1 MPDDDIQEM
10 KTAEPDQHDVFKE
23 SKAPSGDSDAAE
35 QAAGAF
41 ATSDGQTGPSGHGT
55 SVAGAAQGA
64 AASSADGTTD
74 DGDHGKPATD
84 PQPPTHGLRKLSGP
98 APAIG

>member
-41 ATSDGQTGPSGHGT
+41 ATSDGQTGPSGT

-84 PQPPTHGLRKLSGP
+84 PQPPHTGSGNFP
-98 APAIG
+98 DPPQP